1 MVIALEATLP
11 KYLIQRRRVWFAIME
26 IPKPLRS
33 KFGKVRFKQT
43 LETESLS
50 VAERRVMPVV
60 AHWKRLIDLAK
71 SNRAGL
77 EGELASWRVEIER
90 YKRQGLSDEEIDD
103 IALDVAYNLHDDAQ
117 RGAELYAITKG
128 DWVLLSEH
136 INDFAASLDNEP
148 KTIDMKRRDV
158 ERLSGRFKY
167 AHDVTNRAVV
177 NWVENELVAN
187 DGLSYAT
194 CRRIISACRAYWNF
208 LNRVKGFELA
218 DPFANCVPKANTK
231 SAKTSLTER
240 RKGFRAQDYQKLFK
254 ATAGASLPLSEL
266 IQIAAYTGAR
276 IEEICSLKIDK
287 IDGDRIHIE
296 EAKTE
301 AGWRVIPI
309 HPEIREL
316 VANLKGS
323 SEDGYLLPRLTFN
336 KYGDRSNA
344 IGKQFGR
351 LKTKAGYGPDYVFH
365 SFRKGVATQL
375 EAAGVP
381 ENVAAR
387 LLGHEFRTM
396 TYGLYSGGMLPFE
409 VLQEALGKVDWTV

>member
-1 MVIALEATLP
+1 VVAALENALT
-11 KYLIQRRRVWFAIME
+11 KYLIQRRRVWFAVME
-26 IPKPLRS
+26 IPKSLRP
-33 KFGKVRFKQT
+33 KFGKSRFKQT

-60 AHWKRLIDLAK
+60 AHWKHLIELAK

-90 YKRQGLSDEEIDD
+90 YKRQGLTDGEIDD
-103 IALDVAYNLHDDAQ
+103 IALDVAYNLHEDAQ

-128 DWVLLSEH
+128 DWVLLAEH
-136 INDFAASLDNEP
+136 INDFVASLDNEP

-158 ERLSGRFKY
+158 ERLSSKFKY
-167 AHDVTNRAVV
+167 AHDVTNRTVV
-177 NWVENELVAN
+177 NWVENELVAK

-194 CRRIISACRAYWNF
+194 CRRIISACRAYWIF
-208 LNRVKGFELA
+208 LNRIKGFELS

-231 SAKTSLTER
+231 SAKRGLSER
-240 RKGFRAQDYQKLFK
+240 RKGFQPRDYQKLIK
-254 ATAGASLPLSEL
+254 ATAGASLPVSEL

-287 IDGDRIHIE
+287 VEADRIHIE

-301 AGWRVIPI
+301 AGWRTIPI
-309 HPEIREL
+309 HPKITDL
-316 VANLKGS
+316 VANLEDNS
-323 SEDGYLLPRLTFN
+323 ADGYLLSGLTFN

-375 EAAGVP
+375 EAASVP

-409 VLQEALGKVDWTV
+409 VLQDAMGKVDWC